1 MIYYQNTRTF
11 DKKFTNLRWR
21 ADNIVKTARFKK
33 DCRSDGWYL
42 RKLYTFL
49 NEDKTMSPRWP
60 TYVKK
65 DNHESF
71 ERTRD
76 DII

>member
-1 MIYYQNTRTF
+1 MIYYQNIRTF
-11 DKKFTNLRWR
+11 DKKFTDLRWR
-21 ADNIVKTARFKK
+21 SDNIVKTVRFS
-33 DCRSDGWYL
+33 RSDGWYL

-65 DNHESF
+65 DNLESF